1 MKKAAVLLLLFCLF
15 LTGCWEKKPE
25 RTTLCR
31 IATRI
36 EVQRSTPEETFRFGY
51 TQDDKIESILLYLR
65 CLDTWGFAQE
75 FVEEQ
80 PREFWQIQVELSDG
94 SRHIYR
100 QTQDGYFQKNGSVWL
115 IADQQVASRFHKL
128 IALLPADEML

>member
-1 MKKAAVLLLLFCLF
+1 MKKAWLFLLVFCLF
-15 LTGCWEKKPE
+15 LAGCSGKKPA

-36 EVQRSTPEETFRFGY
+36 EVQRSTPEETYRFGY
-51 TQDDKIESILLYLR
+51 TEDDKIESVLLYLR

-75 FVEEQ
+75 AERPQEL
-80 PREFWQIQVELSDG
+80 WQIQVELSDG
-94 SRHIYR
+94 SKHIYR
-100 QTQDGYFQKNGSVWL
+100 QADDRYFQINGSAWL